1 MTDSRSQ
8 PSQGRA
14 EKLLRFLKED
24 GLTVLIVVV
33 IVAVYAYLRTPGDEF
48 ASLSELDARLTA
60 GQPTIVEFY
69 ANNCSI
75 CLLNKP
81 RVDQL
86 ERDLAGQATVLRLN
100 IKDNVGLALA
110 SRWNVVGVPTFF
122 VLNGAGDVVYGR
134 AGAPDIESLKAAVV
148 AAQP

>member
-1 MTDSRSQ
+1 MTK
-8 PSQGRA
+8 
-14 EKLLRFLKED
+14 EKLIRFIKGD
-24 GLTVLIVVV
+24 GLTVLIVVL

-48 ASLSELDARLTA
+48 ASLSELETRLAA

-81 RVDQL
+81 KVDQL
-86 ERDLAGQATVLRLN
+86 ERDLAGRAAVLRLN
-100 IKDNVGLALA
+100 VKDNVGLALA
-110 SRWNVVGVPTFF
+110 ARWSVSGVPTFF
-122 VLNGAGDVVYGR
+122 VLNGAGDVVYAR
-134 AGAPDIESLKAAVV
+134 AGAPDIEGLKAAVA

>member
-1 MTDSRSQ
+1 MTK
-8 PSQGRA
+8 
-14 EKLLRFLKED
+14 EKLIRFMKED
-24 GLTVLIVVV
+24 GLTVLIVVLL
-33 IVAVYAYLRTPGDEF
+33 VASYAYLRTPGDEF
-48 ASLSELDARLTA
+48 ATLSALDAQLRA

-81 RVDQL
+81 KVDQL
-86 ERDLAGQATVLRLN
+86 ERDLTGQATVLRLN

-110 SRWNVVGVPTFF
+110 VRWNVVGTPTFF
-122 VLNGAGDVVYGR
+122 VLNGAGDVVYTR
-134 AGAPDIESLKAAVV
+134 AGAPDIEDLKAAVA

>member
-1 MTDSRSQ
+1 MK
-8 PSQGRA
+8 
-14 EKLLRFLKED
+14 EKLLRFIKED
-24 GLTVLIVVV
+24 GLTVLIVVLL
-33 IVAVYAYLRTPGDEF
+33 VAIYAYLRTPGDEF

-81 RVDQL
+81 KVDQL
-86 ERDLAGQATVLRLN
+86 ERDLAGQASVLRLN
-100 IKDNVGLALA
+100 VKDNVGLALA
-110 SRWNVVGVPTFF
+110 TRWNVVGVPTFF
-122 VLNGAGDVVYGR
+122 VLNGQGDVIYAR
-134 AGAPDIESLKAAVV
+134 AGAPDSEGLKAAVA

>member
-1 MTDSRSQ
+1 MTK
-8 PSQGRA
+8 
-14 EKLLRFLKED
+14 EKLIRFIKGD
-24 GLTVLIVVV
+24 GLTVLIVVL

-48 ASLSELDARLTA
+48 ASSSELETRLAA

-81 RVDQL
+81 KVDQL
-86 ERDLAGQATVLRLN
+86 ERDLAGRAAVLRLN
-100 IKDNVGLALA
+100 VKDNVGLALA
-110 SRWNVVGVPTFF
+110 ARWSVSGVPTFF
-122 VLNGAGDVVYGR
+122 VLNGAGDVVYAR
-134 AGAPDIESLKAAVV
+134 AGAPDIEGLKAAVA